1 MIVIDKL
8 CYNSRL
14 RYVNTS
20 EKFAFSLL
28 TLCFC
33 IISRSILMALIVLLV
48 NGILTVGI
56 GRIPFFRYRRLL
68 LVPLVFL
75 LLSTIALLLNVSPV
89 PLDGYALPLG
99 SIYITASRSSLF
111 HALQLITLR

>member
-68 LVPLVFL
+68 LVPLVITGAATRSF
-75 LLSTIALLLNVSPV
+75 SKE
-89 PLDGYALPLG
+89 PLVE
-99 SIYITASRSSLF
+99 R
-111 HALQLITLR
+111 LRQAEC